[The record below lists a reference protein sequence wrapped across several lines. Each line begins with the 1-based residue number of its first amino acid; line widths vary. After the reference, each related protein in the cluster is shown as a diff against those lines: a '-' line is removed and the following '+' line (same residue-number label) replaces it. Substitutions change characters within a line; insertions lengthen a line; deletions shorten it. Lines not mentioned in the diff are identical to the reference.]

1 MSESWFRS
9 KIDADYGALLSQ
21 TKPLRELLSGS
32 TSADQAATRIAS
44 DGFGQE
50 DAAWRLWAIV
60 FDAAAELPDTHAA
73 LLDLLVELRKLRDS
87 STPHTDDAAT
97 ANVAGWL
104 NQFGS
109 NWRDRHDILL
119 ARRDGSFDKANA
131 AEQQSSARPHE
142 KLINFTCFSAKLL
155 AAQFPS
161 PAADSLCALAALRDA
176 LEREPS
182 DYYDDYEARKAK
194 ASDNRPASLKPQEM
208 LALDVT
214 AAAQWV
220 LYAAPVIRAEPE
232 RPESVTRSLP
242 ANTGLW
248 KGDAGFSPERWSF
261 WKERFQALAER
272 EDLGQDVRA
281 VAKEAADRME

>member
-1 MSESWFRS
+1 MSDSWFWS
-9 KIDADYGALLSQ
+9 KIGADYGALLSH

-32 TSADQAATRIAS
+32 TSADRAAARIAS

-50 DAAWRLWAIV
+50 DADWRLWTIV

-73 LLDLLVELRKLRDS
+73 LLDLLVELQKLSDFS
-87 STPHTDDAAT
+87 SPHTDDAAA

-119 ARRDGSFDKANA
+119 ARRDGSFDKPNA
-131 AEQQSSARPHE
+131 AEQPSSTRPHE
-142 KLINFTCFSAKLL
+142 KWINFTCFSAKLL
-155 AAQFPS
+155 AAPFPS
-161 PAADSLCALAALRDA
+161 PAADSLGALAALRDA
-176 LEREPS
+176 LEQEPS
-182 DYYDDYEARKAK
+182 DYYNDCEARKAK
-194 ASDNRPASLKPQEM
+194 ASDNRPAGLKPQEM

-220 LYAAPVIRAEPE
+220 LYAAPVIRSKTE
-232 RPESVTRSLP
+232 RPECVTRSLP

-272 EDLGQDVRA
+272 EDLGQDMRA
-281 VAKEAADRME
+281 IAKEAADRME